1 MTAKRLVSVLPLLAG
16 SVLLAACTT
25 RTQDT
30 WVGARPANAPYRN
43 ILVTAVSW
51 TEDMRVDMEELLTDS
66 LSTGYTQAL
75 SSYRIEATRE
85 RRYQSKEHVLEL
97 VSDTNADALL
107 VVWMVDKTV
116 QEALTQAKAYVD
128 YGPEVTIY
136 EHPHMTE
143 IWVSNYSIK
152 ETPQLIA
159 GNTETRMEAVL
170 YDVTD
175 HTRPVF
181 TVDVEEK
188 HRENGGDANWI
199 VATDISAAIDKD
211 LRRAGLVE

>member
-1 MTAKRLVSVLPLLAG
+1 MTSKRLISVSALLAG

-51 TEDMRVDMEELLTDS
+51 TEEMRVDMEELLTDDLTS
-66 LSTGYTQAL
+66 GNTRAL
-75 SSYRIEATRE
+75 SSYRIEAARQ

-97 VSDTNADALL
+97 VRDTNADALL

-116 QEALTQAKAYVD
+116 QEALTQSKAYVD
-128 YGPEVTIY
+128 YGPEVTVY
-136 EHPHMTE
+136 D
-143 IWVSNYSIK
+143 IK
-152 ETPQLIA
+152 ETPQLIVA
-159 GNTETRMEAVL
+159 NTDTRMEAVL

-181 TVDVEEK
+181 TIDIEEK
-188 HRENGGDANWI
+188 HRENGGDANWVI
-199 VATDISAAIDKD
+199 ATDIAAAINKD
-211 LRRAGLVE
+211 LRRAALVE

>member
-1 MTAKRLVSVLPLLAG
+1 MTSKRLISVSALLAG

-51 TEDMRVDMEELLTDS
+51 TEEMRVDMEELLTDDLTS
-66 LSTGYTQAL
+66 GNTRAL
-75 SSYRIEATRE
+75 SSYRIEAARQ

-97 VSDTNADALL
+97 VRDTNADALL

-116 QEALTQAKAYVD
+116 QEALTQSKAYVD
-128 YGPEVTIY
+128 YGPEVTVY

-143 IWVSNYSIK
+143 IWVSNYSTK
-152 ETPQLIA
+152 ETPQLIVA
-159 GNTETRMEAVL
+159 NTDTRMEAVL

-181 TVDVEEK
+181 TIDIEEK
-188 HRENGGDANWI
+188 HRENGGDANWVI
-199 VATDISAAIDKD
+199 ATDIAAAINKD
-211 LRRAGLVE
+211 LRRAALVE